1 MRSSSLHPTR
11 WPTGVLQRGHMP
23 KAALKAEAP
32 AATGSSEAR
41 QRTARTSAAGPAR
54 DCRRSDARAAEMQ
67 VRPLSVVSGTAGSGP
82 FGQLPFGRVGRL

>member
-67 VRPLSVVSGTAGSGP
+67 VRPLSVVSGTVGSSP
-82 FGQLPFGRVGRL
+82 LWRSTFGSSGWL